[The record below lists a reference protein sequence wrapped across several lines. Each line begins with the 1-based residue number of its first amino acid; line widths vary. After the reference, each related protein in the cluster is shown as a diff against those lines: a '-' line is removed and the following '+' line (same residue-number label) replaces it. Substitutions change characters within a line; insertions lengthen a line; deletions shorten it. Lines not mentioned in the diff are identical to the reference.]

1 MSKPTHFLCH
11 AVTQNLSGTQIEL
24 KPAADGV
31 ALTSGLRLSMTP
43 ADAALFGDI
52 GEVKAGQKFTLTITP
67 VSE

>member
-1 MSKPTHFLCH
+1 
-11 AVTQNLSGTQIEL
+11 
-24 KPAADGV
+24 
-31 ALTSGLRLSMTP
+31 MTP